1 VGFGLGVAIATATA
15 FIQSRIH
22 CWGDF
27 WPRDQW
33 PTVGLA
39 FGLGAMSGDSLKSL
53 AKRLRHIPPGQ
64 SWIPMDQLDFV
75 VGALI
80 FVLPWV
86 QLPWGDVALILI
98 VSFVGDVLVN
108 HVSFWLGIRETSW

>member
-1 VGFGLGVAIATATA
+1 
-15 FIQSRIH
+15 
-22 CWGDF
+22 
-27 WPRDQW
+27 
-33 PTVGLA
+33 
-39 FGLGAMSGDSLKSL
+39 
-53 AKRLRHIPPGQ
+53 
-64 SWIPMDQLDFV
+64 MDQLDFV